1 MLSAF
6 YEAVTGRAPDM
17 LRSYLL
23 AVLVQMVA
31 VNALAEYGHLRVTIP
46 PFFGFATVL
55 GGFVFGLGMTLAVGC
70 AGAVLFRAGEGKLD
84 YGLAVAGY
92 AVGVWASNEWLAQP
106 LQRIMGGDGAA
117 LTLHRTLAV
126 DRRLV
131 VVVLALATLLWV
143 IRGQHHPYQGGWDW
157 GHTGLAVGLV
167 GVAAWATSAM
177 TGHPTGLG
185 TVQGSDRLATLILER
200 DVSALDWSLFLVVG
214 IPLGSYIASRLHGA
228 SLGGSIPPKRLPQA
242 AIGGLLMGLGA
253 SVAAGDN
260 VAHGLSGVPLLAV
273 GSLTFMVCM
282 FLGVWAGV
290 RLRWL

>member
-31 VNALAEYGHLRVTIP
+31 VNALAEYGHLQVTIP
-46 PFFGFATVL
+46 PFFGFVTLL

-84 YGLAVAGY
+84 YSLAVAGY
-92 AVGVWASNEWLAQP
+92 ALGVWASNEWLAQP
-106 LQRIMGGDGAA
+106 LQRMMGGSGAA

-131 VVVLALATLLWV
+131 VVILALATLLWV
-143 IRGQHHPYQGGWDW
+143 IRGKHHPYQGGWDW
-157 GHTGLAVGLV
+157 GRTGLAVGVV
-167 GVAAWATSAM
+167 GVAAWVTSAM

-185 TVQGSDRLATLILER
+185 TVQGSDRLVTFILER
-200 DVSALDWSLFLVVG
+200 DVSALDWSLFLVLG

-242 AIGGLLMGLGA
+242 AFGGLLMGLGA

>member
-157 GHTGLAVGLV
+157 GRTGLAVGLV

-228 SLGGSIPPKRLPQA
+228 SLGGSIPSKRLPQA

>member
-31 VNALAEYGHLRVTIP
+31 VNALAEYGHLQVTIP

-92 AVGVWASNEWLAQP
+92 AVGVWVSNDWLAQP
-106 LQRIMGGDGAA
+106 LQRIMGGNGAA

-131 VVVLALATLLWV
+131 VVILALATLLWV
-143 IRGQHHPYQGGWDW
+143 IRGKHHPYQGGWDW
-157 GHTGLAVGLV
+157 GRTGLAVGVV

-185 TVQGSDRLATLILER
+185 TVQGSDRLATFILER

-214 IPLGSYIASRLHGA
+214 IPLGSYIASRFHGA
-228 SLGGSIPPKRLPQA
+228 SLGRAIPPKRLPQA

-260 VAHGLSGVPLLAV
+260 VAHGLGGVPLLAV

>member
-6 YEAVTGRAPDM
+6 YEAVTGRPPDM

-31 VNALAEYGHLRVTIP
+31 VNALAEYGHLQVAIP
-46 PFFGFATVL
+46 SFFGFATVL

-92 AVGVWASNEWLAQP
+92 AVGVWASNDWLAQP
-106 LQRIMGGDGAA
+106 LQRIMGGNGAA

-131 VVVLALATLLWV
+131 VVILALATLLWV
-143 IRGQHHPYQGGWDW
+143 IRGKHHPYQGGWDW
-157 GHTGLAVGLV
+157 GRTGLAVGLV
-167 GVAAWATSAM
+167 GVAAWVTSAM

-185 TVQGSDRLATLILER
+185 TVQGSDRLATFILER

-214 IPLGSYIASRLHGA
+214 IPLGSYIASRLHDA
-228 SLGGSIPPKRLPQA
+228 SLGGSIPSKRLPQA